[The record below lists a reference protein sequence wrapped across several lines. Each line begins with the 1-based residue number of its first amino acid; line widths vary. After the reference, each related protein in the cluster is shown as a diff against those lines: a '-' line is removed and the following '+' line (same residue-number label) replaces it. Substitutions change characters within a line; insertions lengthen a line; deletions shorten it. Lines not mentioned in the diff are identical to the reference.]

1 MTMPPFP
8 KGQIRS
14 DMEALFFGGTK
25 MAEPLYLS
33 CEEQLLLFAERGMKV
48 ETQDAKKLEHI
59 NYYRLK
65 EFARPLSSVKK
76 INGEIQIDYSGVSF
90 KEVLTR
96 YYQDKNL
103 RINLLHAIEKVE
115 ISLKTKI
122 AQTLGESLGAYG
134 YLDFSSWTNRA
145 KFSRFE
151 IEERQYNFKKNL
163 LKVMRNARSA
173 DLTNRNKN
181 KDGFPIIWLSLDL
194 LMFGDLI
201 RMLEIMSNKNLKK
214 IATCYD
220 CDINELISWMKCL
233 NFVRNICAHNSNI
246 IDLKLKT
253 TPVQR
258 TEWDNIL
265 FMLEDKNGEKRQ
277 SNRLAIVLL
286 IVYHLVS
293 QINGHYKWKNLK
305 SNVTTICSGKEKNA
319 NLLGF
324 SSVETSRKIFL
335 KVK

>member
-1 MTMPPFP
+1 M
-8 KGQIRS
+8 
-14 DMEALFFGGTK
+14 D
-25 MAEPLYLS
+25 EPLYLS
-33 CEEQLLLFAERGMKV
+33 YEEQLELFAARGMKV
-48 ETQDAKKLEHI
+48 KEHDVKKLEHV

-65 EFARPLSSVKK
+65 EFARPLSKTRK
-76 INGEIQIDYSGVSF
+76 ENGVVVVDYTGISF

-122 AQTLGESLGAYG
+122 AQILGESLGAYG
-134 YLDFSSWTNRA
+134 YLNFSSWTNRA

-163 LKVMRNARSA
+163 LKVMRHARSA

-181 KDGFPIIWLSLDL
+181 KDGFPIIWLALDL

-214 IATCYD
+214 IAACYA
-220 CDINELISWMKCL
+220 CEANELISWMKCL
-233 NFVRNICAHNSNI
+233 HFVRNICAHNSNI

-253 TPVQR
+253 TPIQKS
-258 TEWDNIL
+258 EWSNIL
-265 FMLEDKNGEKRQ
+265 FMLKDKHGEKRQ

-293 QINGHYKWKNLK
+293 QINEHYKWKNLK
-305 SNVTTICSGKEKNA
+305 NNIKTICAGKEKNA

-324 SSVETSRKIFL
+324 SSIEASK
-335 KVK
+335 KVFKTEK